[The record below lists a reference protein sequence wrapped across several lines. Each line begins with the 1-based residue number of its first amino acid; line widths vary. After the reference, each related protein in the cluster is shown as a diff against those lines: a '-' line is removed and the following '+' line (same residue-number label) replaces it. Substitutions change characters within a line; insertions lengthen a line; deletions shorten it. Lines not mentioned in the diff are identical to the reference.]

1 MWWYVGSA
9 IGVLLAGWIGYEI
22 GEARGYAF
30 GVHIGKMTMR
40 DHVLRILQ
48 SVN

>member
-1 MWWYVGSA
+1 MWWYGAV
-9 IGVLLAGWIGYEI
+9 ITVVLLVGWISYQI
-22 GEARGYAF
+22 GEAQGFRY
-30 GVHIGKMTMR
+30 GVHVGKMEMR